1 MLTNQSHHGSAHDNI
16 TVLVVLAVV
25 MAPGLPIYRS
35 TFSAGGD
42 IGPVFPPNLHVMAGN
57 RGGVLLL
64 LVPLEA
70 LLWRQFSWMKASLL
84 FVFHFSVLFQLIVR
98 CIVLLLHRLPRF
110 FLVSPSIPFFRFH
123 LALPYEIVGGCW
135 YYRRYPKYSRPLFS
149 NHPSSS

>member
-1 MLTNQSHHGSAHDNI
+1 ME
-16 TVLVVLAVV
+16 
-25 MAPGLPIYRS
+25 
-35 TFSAGGD
+35 
-42 IGPVFPPNLHVMAGN
+42 
-57 RGGVLLL
+57 GVLLL

-123 LALPYEIVGGCW
+123 LASPYEIVGGCW
-135 YYRRYPKYSRPLFS
+135 YIAVDTLSTLGSLFS
-149 NHPSSS
+149 SIPPYRVARDSGT